1 MTRTFTLSEAE
12 ALLPHLDR
20 LLATVI
26 KGRERLGELETMHEA
41 ILARI
46 MVLGGV
52 QLDPLQ
58 LAEGKRLRND
68 LGGAVRHA
76 MEEIAGLG
84 VQVKDLETGLLD
96 FPSLRDGRVVLL
108 CWRRGETH
116 IAHWHGTD
124 EGYAQRKPIAPDHD
138 ASAGGKSVQ

>member
-1 MTRTFTLSEAE
+1 
-12 ALLPHLDR
+12 
-20 LLATVI
+20 
-26 KGRERLGELETMHEA
+26 
-41 ILARI
+41 
-46 MVLGGV
+46 
-52 QLDPLQ
+52 
-58 LAEGKRLRND
+58 
-68 LGGAVRHA
+68 

>member
-1 MTRTFTLSEAE
+1 MRTFTLSEAE

-20 LLATVI
+20 LLGTVI
-26 KGRERLGELETMHEA
+26 KGRERLSELEKMHEA

-58 LAEGKRLRND
+58 LAEGKRLRED

-84 VQVKDLETGLLD
+84 VQVKDLEMGLLD
-96 FPSLRDGRVVLL
+96 FPSLQEGRVVLL
-108 CWRRGETH
+108 CWRRGEAR

-124 EGYAQRKPIAPDHD
+124 EGYAQRKPIASGSDSSSGDHT
-138 ASAGGKSVQ
+138 VQ